1 MPTLVHRRVTAA
13 REGTNP
19 NVIATMAS
27 GFAVLGDFQF
37 FRGYSLLLPD
47 PVVDDLNALTAPSR
61 TQFLDDMVRLGDAL
75 IEVTGAVRM
84 NYSILGNPEPAL
96 HAHLF
101 PRLAEEPDEYRFGPA
116 WNAPWNLPASAFDED
131 RDGPLMQ
138 RIAELLERSS

>member
-84 NYSILGNPEPAL
+84 NYSNPRQ
-96 HAHLF
+96 
-101 PRLAEEPDEYRFGPA
+101 PRAGA
-116 WNAPWNLPASAFDED
+116 A
-131 RDGPLMQ
+131 
-138 RIAELLERSS
+138 RSLVSPVGGGAG